1 MAVQSYTLDLQVKE
15 AAQAGLE
22 SAHHFIHILSQQ
34 EPSKQTCISQD
45 GSSVAADVV
54 SHFKKVVGLLSR
66 KGHARVKRGP
76 TKLDGITLSD
86 LQDGC
91 IGSFHRRLSAGGGAH
106 DSISADMGI
115 GFVYA
120 GHTSPQIPTAVPQSG
135 GLEALAKWRSQ
146 LFGQHILH
154 AQPLYAGQPFS
165 VPYDAFTTPFL
176 SLDNSLSCSPLSSAR
191 SFLSSLSMDG
201 SVSNQSFSQ
210 FHERSASKRKCFSK
224 GDGADAKCLISGRC
238 HCSKRRKSRVRR
250 VIKVPAISTKLA
262 DIPADD
268 YHWRKYGQKPIKG
281 SPHPR
286 GYYKCSSVRGCPAR
300 KHVERSL
307 DEPTMLIVTY
317 EGDHNHPQVVQGN
330 GGFSVSL
337 TNFHN

>member
-1 MAVQSYTLDLQVKE
+1 MACTLELQVKE

-22 SAHHFIHILSQQ
+22 SGHRFVHIMLQQ
-34 EPSKQTCISQD
+34 EPSKFTCMSQD
-45 GSSVAADVV
+45 GSLVATDVV
-54 SHFKKVVGLLSR
+54 SNFRKVVSLLST

-76 TKLDGITLSD
+76 SKLEGVSVCD
-86 LQDGC
+86 LEDGC
-91 IGSFHRRLSAGGGAH
+91 MGTLHRRLNAGGGAY
-106 DSISADMGI
+106 DSISADVNA
-115 GFVYA
+115 GFVYG
-120 GHTSPQIPTAVPQSG
+120 GHIQSQVPIPVPQNG
-135 GLEALAKWRSQ
+135 GMDALVKWRSQ
-146 LFGQHILH
+146 LMGQHVLH
-154 AQPLYAGQPFS
+154 AQPFLHGQPFT
-165 VPYDAFTTPFL
+165 VPYDGVTTSFL
-176 SLDNSLSCSPLSSAR
+176 SLDNSISCSPLSSTR

-210 FHERSASKRKCFSK
+210 FQDRSASKRKCFSK
-224 GDGADAKCLISGRC
+224 GDVGEAKCLISGRC

-317 EGDHNHPQVVQGN
+317 EGDHNHPQVVQGG
-330 GGFSVSL
+330 GGFNVPL
-337 TNFHN
+337 GLL

>member
-1 MAVQSYTLDLQVKE
+1 MERACTLELQVKE

-22 SAHHFIHILSQQ
+22 SGHHFVHIMLQQ
-34 EPSKQTCISQD
+34 EPSKHTCISQD
-45 GSSVAADVV
+45 GSLVAADVV
-54 SHFKKVVGLLSR
+54 SHFKKVVSLLST

-76 TKLDGITLSD
+76 RKLEGVPVND

-91 IGSFHRRLSAGGGAH
+91 MGTLHKRLNIGGGAH
-106 DSISADMGI
+106 DSISAGLST
-115 GFVYA
+115 GFVYG
-120 GHTSPQIPTAVPQSG
+120 GHVSSQVPIAVPQND
-135 GLEALAKWRSQ
+135 ALAKWRSQ
-146 LFGQHILH
+146 IFGQHVLH
-154 AQPLYAGQPFS
+154 AQPLLHGQPFT
-165 VPYDAFTTPFL
+165 VPYDGVTTSFL
-176 SLDNSLSCSPLSSAR
+176 SLDNSISCSPMSSAR
-191 SFLSSLSMDG
+191 SFLSSLSMDV

-210 FHERSASKRKCFSK
+210 FQDRTASKRKCFSK

-317 EGDHNHPQVVQGN
+317 EGDHNHPQVVQGG
-330 GGFSVSL
+330 GGFTVPL
-337 TNFHN
+337 ANFHH